1 MQYFSI
7 VTRAAVYSRQINNQQ
22 KNIHKQ
28 GGKENVKGVK
38 EKQKESKVTPI
49 LHKFYSKVLQR
60 LHSKLHKGL
69 NKSYTMLNGSYT
81 NVIQMLH

>member
-7 VTRAAVYSRQINNQQ
+7 ITTAAAYSRQIDNQQ
-22 KNIHKQ
+22 KNIHKL

-38 EKQKESKVTPI
+38 EKQKESKVTHI

-60 LHSKLHKGL
+60 L
-69 NKSYTMLNGSYT
+69 N
-81 NVIQMLH
+81 